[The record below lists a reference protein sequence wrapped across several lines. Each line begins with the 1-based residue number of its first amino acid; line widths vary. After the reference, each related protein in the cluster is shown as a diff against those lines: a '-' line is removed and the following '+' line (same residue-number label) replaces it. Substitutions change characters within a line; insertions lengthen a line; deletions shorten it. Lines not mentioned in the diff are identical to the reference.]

1 VATPNDSEPP
11 IAETWAAGKPH
22 ELAFWRMVATG
33 APPCPPEY
41 HAEILGRCDP
51 AAEVNPAF
59 IADIVTAPLAE
70 AVLVDIAA
78 GPVSALGWNHRGQRL
93 NVIPID
99 ALAADYATIMAEAG
113 LQVPVP
119 TRPGHAE
126 ALTEHFAP
134 ASVDFAHMRNAL
146 DHCYDPLKVIR
157 GAMVVLKPGAS
168 FRISTVR
175 NEAVR
180 ENYEGFHQ
188 WNIDAPAGRLVIW
201 RPGVE
206 IDVAAAVPEAEI
218 SIEGDESWLYLRLR
232 RQG

>member
-1 VATPNDSEPP
+1 LTTSPDSDPA
-11 IAETWAAGKPH
+11 IAETWVAGKPH
-22 ELAFWRMVATG
+22 ELEFWRMVASG

-70 AVLVDIAA
+70 AVLLDIAA
-78 GPVSALGWNHRGQRL
+78 GPVSSLGWNYRGQRL

-99 ALAADYATIMAEAG
+99 ALATDYATIMAEAG
-113 LQVPVP
+113 LRVPVP

-126 ALTEHFAP
+126 ALTGLFAP

-146 DHCYDPLKVIR
+146 DHCYDPLQVIR
-157 GAMVVLKPGAS
+157 GAMAVLKPGAT
-168 FRISTVR
+168 FRISTIR

-180 ENYEGFHQ
+180 ESYQGFHQ
-188 WNIDAPAGRLVIW
+188 WNIDAPDGRLIIW
-201 RPGVE
+201 RPGGE

-218 SIEGDESWLYLRLR
+218 GIDDGDPWLYLRLR
-232 RQG
+232 RRG